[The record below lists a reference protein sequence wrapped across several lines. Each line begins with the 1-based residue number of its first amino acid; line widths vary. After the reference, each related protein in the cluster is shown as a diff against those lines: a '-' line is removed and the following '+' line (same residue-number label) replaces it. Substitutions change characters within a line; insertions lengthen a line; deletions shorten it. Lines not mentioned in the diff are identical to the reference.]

1 MPPRQ
6 PFPMSMPPS
15 RQFRNHPLYSWGSSQ
30 PWAFFAVDA
39 KTNMKSNPLR
49 GLPWLLLAL
58 AKLSATPIPVT
69 NWVTTNGDAEFS
81 DGSELTN
88 SPVTT
93 DSDAETI
100 VGSFPEVALAI
111 GQSITLTGSVIITG
125 RTGVIPGNQIRWGL
139 FDAPSTPETGVGD
152 NYVGVWA
159 TANNG
164 PANIRSADGS
174 TGNPFSG
181 SATTVISTVTN
192 AGGAT
197 RFDETLTFSLTITRF
212 DDTQITT
219 SGTLTN
225 SVDFEVEWPETN
237 SPASPASF
245 VYDSVGFLLGGTT
258 DATKATY
265 TNVEVD
271 YGVDET
277 EPLAISSINT
287 DTATGAI
294 TLTWTSTPGRV
305 YSIDTSSD
313 LVTWPINI
321 DDSIPAEAEGTATS
335 FVIPEAL
342 GNLGSRAFFRVSEVP
357 QP

>member
-1 MPPRQ
+1 LERLV
-6 PFPMSMPPS
+6 S
-15 RQFRNHPLYSWGSSQ
+15 
-30 PWAFFAVDA
+30 FAVGA
-39 KTNMKSNPLR
+39 KTDMAYVPLR
-49 GLPWLLLAL
+49 QLAFLLFAL
-58 AKLSATPIPVT
+58 TKLSANPVPVT
-69 NWVTTNGDAEFS
+69 NWVTTNGDAGFS
-81 DGSELTN
+81 DGSEATN

-93 DSDAETI
+93 DSDAETL
-100 VGSFPEVALAI
+100 VGSFPEVTLAT
-111 GQSITLTGSVIITG
+111 GQSITLTGNVIITG

-139 FDAPSTPETGVGD
+139 FDAPSTPKTGIGD

-159 TANNG
+159 AANNG
-164 PANIRSADGS
+164 VCDIRSADGS
-174 TGNPFSG
+174 TGNPFSS
-181 SATTVISTVTN
+181 SATTVISTASSVD
-192 AGGAT
+192 GAT

-237 SPASPASF
+237 SPASPTSF

-265 TNVEVD
+265 ANVEVD
-271 YGVDET
+271 YGVDEA
-277 EPLAISSINT
+277 EPLAISSITT
-287 DTATGAI
+287 DTATGEI

-321 DDSIPAEAEGTATS
+321 DDNVPAEEEGNVTS
-335 FVIPEAL
+335 FVIEEAL